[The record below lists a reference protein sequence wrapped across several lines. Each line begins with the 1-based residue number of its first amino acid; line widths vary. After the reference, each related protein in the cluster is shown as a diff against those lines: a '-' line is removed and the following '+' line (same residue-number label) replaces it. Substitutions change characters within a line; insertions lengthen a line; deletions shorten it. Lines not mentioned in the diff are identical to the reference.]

1 MQIPNYD
8 THFQEKTNL
17 RQLYLFMPKNIF
29 RMLICGNTGC
39 GKTNLSIHMLL
50 TPLLYYD
57 KIYLYA
63 KNLEQDKYPTL
74 ISALEPMSKVSGY
87 PIIEYSNEGILP
99 VNELP
104 DNRPGS
110 QQTIV
115 ICDDYVC
122 EKNEKDLVD
131 YFIQGRHKNASVVYL

>member
-1 MQIPNYD
+1 
-8 THFQEKTNL
+8 
-17 RQLYLFMPKNIF
+17 
-29 RMLICGNTGC
+29 MLICGNTGC
-39 GKTNLSIHMLL
+39 GKTNLSMHILL